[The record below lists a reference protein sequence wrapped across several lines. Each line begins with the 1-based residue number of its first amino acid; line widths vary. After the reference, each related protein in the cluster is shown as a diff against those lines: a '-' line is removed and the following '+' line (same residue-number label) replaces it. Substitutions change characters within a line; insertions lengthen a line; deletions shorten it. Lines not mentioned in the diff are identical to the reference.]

1 MLGMPDPTPY
11 DLKFRFLGI
20 PARVS
25 PWFWLGAV
33 MIGPHEPRLALL
45 FIPCVLISILVHE
58 FGHGLTAK
66 AFGYRPQIALFA
78 LGGLCAYEG
87 ERQRPSQRLAILA
100 AGPGAQ
106 FLLLLVVMVLGNTI
120 LGIPWSDYPGY
131 ALYTL
136 GFGDAFPSV
145 GNPMGL
151 GRDALFFSRLVFVF
165 LFYINLLWPLLN
177 LLPIW
182 PLDGGQMTQVV
193 LVQVNRRN
201 GARWSHIVSMLV
213 AGLLVA
219 YILGQYKAGTDE
231 GGFLRVLFFAWFA
244 LMNYQMLQA
253 YHSRH
258 MQYGYEE
265 DESDW
270 WKR

>member
-1 MLGMPDPTPY
+1 MFGMPDPTPY

-20 PARVS
+20 PARVT
-25 PWFWLGAV
+25 PWFWLGAI
-33 MIGPHEPRLALL
+33 MIGPHEPRLALV
-45 FIPCVLISILVHE
+45 FIPCVLFSILVHE
-58 FGHGLTAK
+58 FGHGLMAK
-66 AFGYRPQIALFA
+66 AFGYHPQIALFA

-87 ERQRPSQRLAILA
+87 PRQTPMRRLAILA

-106 FLLLLVVMVLGNTI
+106 FLLLLLVMVIGNAVLGVS
-120 LGIPWSDYPGY
+120 WSEYPGY
-131 ALYTL
+131 AL
-136 GFGDAFPSV
+136 GFL
-145 GNPMGL
+145 GL
-151 GRDALFFSRLVFVF
+151 GDGGLSFTPPTAMNLELYLFLRWVFLF
-165 LFYINLLWPLLN
+165 LFYINWLWPLLN

-193 LVQVNRRN
+193 LIQANPRN

-219 YILGQYKAGTDE
+219 FLLSRFKAGE
-231 GGFLRVLFFAWFA
+231 GEGEFLRILFFAWFV

-253 YHSRH
+253 YHSRYVQH
-258 MQYGYEE
+258 GYED